1 MLKTEKVNSDQRKQS
16 LQKNLQSSQTLG
28 WSVAAARRLQ
38 LWLDIEPKV
47 FQLNVKEVF
56 FCFSKSKVG
65 EWKQVVRQE
74 DWGRRGF
81 DWILSQKF
89 CLTWLGNSQHF
100 HFYWVQVSDTR
111 NLFSLGYFHIFMS
124 FVWMTSN
131 SNPRKKTIDLSLPA
145 GSPRPHGPVDI
156 LPF

>member
-56 FCFSKSKVG
+56 FVFQRVKWENENKSF
-65 EWKQVVRQE
+65 VRRTE
-74 DWGRRGF
+74 AEEALIGYWVKSSVWLDLE
-81 DWILSQKF
+81 ILSISISTEYKF
-89 CLTWLGNSQHF
+89 LTPGTCCLCALC
-100 HFYWVQVSDTR
+100 
-111 NLFSLGYFHIFMS
+111 HIFMS
-124 FVWMTSN
+124 FIWMTSN
-131 SNPRKKTIDLSLPA
+131 LNPRKQTIDLSLPA

>member
-56 FCFSKSKVG
+56 FVFQRVKWENENKSF
-65 EWKQVVRQE
+65 VRRTE
-74 DWGRRGF
+74 AEEALIGYWVKSSVWLDLE
-81 DWILSQKF
+81 ILSISISTEYKF
-89 CLTWLGNSQHF
+89 LTPGTCCLLGNSI
-100 HFYWVQVSDTR
+100 SSC
-111 NLFSLGYFHIFMS
+111 LLSKKK
-124 FVWMTSN
+124 
-131 SNPRKKTIDLSLPA
+131 NPRKQAIDLSLPS
-145 GSPRPHGPVDI
+145 GSPRPHGPVGI